1 MSNKNDSA
9 FPQVST
15 EAAYD
20 SDGRGDLY
28 ANTHSV
34 GGLTKRE
41 YFAAM
46 AMQGLCVSHER
57 FVDLSE
63 LIETVHGQ
71 KVGSTGNAL
80 TLRNLIAKMAVGH
93 ADALLAELE
102 RTK

>member
-20 SDGRGDLY
+20 DDGRGDLY
-28 ANTHSV
+28 ANTYSD

-41 YFAAM
+41 
-46 AMQGLCVSHER
+46 
-57 FVDLSE
+57 
-63 LIETVHGQ
+63 
-71 KVGSTGNAL
+71 
-80 TLRNLIAKMAVGH
+80 LIATMLMAGILANPKYDPTRRMQFPGMSQDAVSA
-93 ADALLAELE
+93 ADALLSELE

>member
-9 FPQVST
+9 FPQAST

-28 ANTHSV
+28 ANTYSV

-41 YFAAM
+41 MM
-46 AMQGLCVSHER
+46 ATMLMAGILANPKYDPPRRRQFPGMSQDAVS
-57 FVDLSE
+57 
-63 LIETVHGQ
+63 
-71 KVGSTGNAL
+71 
-80 TLRNLIAKMAVGH
+80 AV
-93 ADALLAELE
+93 DALFAELE